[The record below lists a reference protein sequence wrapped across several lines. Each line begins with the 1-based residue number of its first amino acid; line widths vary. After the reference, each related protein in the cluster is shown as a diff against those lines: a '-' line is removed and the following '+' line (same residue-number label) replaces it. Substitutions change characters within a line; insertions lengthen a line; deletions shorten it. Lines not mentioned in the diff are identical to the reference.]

1 MAGYLDQYG
10 AGDERRAAIIKGIAL
25 VIVGILVFIALP
37 WYLFKNH
44 AQERVVRDFLNLVR
58 KHDYPAAY
66 KTWGCGDPR
75 ACSGYSYDR
84 FLEDWG
90 EKSSVDPKLLRIEDS
105 ESCGSG
111 VMLTV
116 RASRDRLDTLWVEK
130 SNAIVSFA
138 PPSMTVCPTKS
149 FWAMFA
155 HLTLGKLRKPFLN

>member
-10 AGDERRAAIIKGIAL
+10 AGDERRARTVKR
-25 VIVGILVFIALP
+25 IVVMVVCVVVFTFLP

-44 AQERVVRDFLNLVR
+44 SQERVVRNFLDLVR
-58 KHDYPAAY
+58 KHDYQSAY
-66 KTWGCGDPR
+66 KAWGCGEPR
-75 ACSGYSYDR
+75 ACEGYSYDR

-90 EKSSVDPKLLRIEDS
+90 EKSPVDPKVLRIEDS

-116 RASRDRLDTLWVEK
+116 RTSRDRLDTLWVEK
-130 SNAIVSFA
+130 SNSALSFA
-138 PPSMTVCPTKS
+138 PPSITVCPTKS

>member
-10 AGDERRAAIIKGIAL
+10 ADDERRGKIIKWTVIGVIAL
-25 VIVGILVFIALP
+25 IVCTALP

-44 AQERVVRDFLNLVR
+44 GQERVVARFLGLVR
-58 KHDYPAAY
+58 QRDYTGAY
-66 KTWGCGDPR
+66 KAWGCTDPKT
-75 ACSGYSYDR
+75 CSYSYQQ

-90 EKSSVDPKLLRIEDS
+90 DKSSVDPKVLRLVDS

-116 RASRDRLDTLWVEK
+116 RASRDRQDTLWVEK
-130 SNAIVSFA
+130 SNDSISFA
-138 PPSMTVCPTKS
+138 PTPVCPSKS
-149 FWAMFA
+149 FWGMAA

>member
-10 AGDERRAAIIKGIAL
+10 AGDERRARIIKRTVAAVVA
-25 VIVGILVFIALP
+25 VIVFTVLP

-44 AQERVVRDFLNLVR
+44 AQEGVVRNFLDLVR
-58 KHDYPAAY
+58 KQDYAAAY
-66 KTWGCGDPR
+66 KAWGCGQPR

-90 EKSSVDPKLLRIEDS
+90 PKSSVDMKLLRIEDS
-105 ESCGSG
+105 QSCGTG

-116 RASRDRLDTLWVEK
+116 RASRDRQDTLWVEK
-130 SNAIVSFA
+130 SDPAISFA
-138 PPSMTVCPTKS
+138 PTPVCPGKS
-149 FWAMFA
+149 FWGMAA

>member
-10 AGDERRAAIIKGIAL
+10 AGDERRAKIIKRTVVAFVA
-25 VIVGILVFIALP
+25 VIVFTVLP

-44 AQERVVRDFLNLVR
+44 AQERVAKDFLALVR
-58 KHDYPAAY
+58 NHDYQAAY
-66 KTWGCGDPR
+66 KAWGCGDPH
-75 ACSGYSYDR
+75 ACSGYPYER

-90 EKSSVDPKLLRIEDS
+90 EKSSVDLKVLRIVDS

-116 RASRDRLDTLWVEK
+116 QASRERQDTLWVEK
-130 SNAIVSFA
+130 SNGALSFA
-138 PPSMTVCPTKS
+138 PTPVCPSKS
-149 FWAMFA
+149 FWGMAA